1 MENFGLLDKINN
13 YFNNFRGNKLKNL
26 TKTLALLALLLL
38 SYCSPASTKIGNR
51 DYVYTSSD
59 STKILTEYSLFS
71 EYYKNKDCVSAI
83 PYGWSV
89 LEMDPKRFS
98 KWIYYKMEDCFWY
111 LHDSSNSSPESIQSI
126 NDTILYLYDLALQ
139 YFPEAKGYF
148 QVRKAFVSEIWLGEK
163 DETVIKEYEDAFSFD
178 PNLTSYYYNRLGQLY
193 KKNIAEGNDNR
204 TKAIELYSM
213 LSEKEPNVPQWP
225 IELESLVENID
236 ELVDLT
242 KKTWDLDK
250 DNLAKAWKYAA
261 LAIKASRYEE
271 AIAALEFLV
280 SKEPESINYWTQ
292 LASAYQKTEKLDK
305 AENAFK
311 KLISLDSGNKVHY
324 LNLGI
329 LYKDKGQLAAAR
341 TQYQKANDVGK
352 GWGQAIFNEG
362 LLYEQAARGCTFD
375 FDTKLVYQLAVDTY
389 KRAKSVDPSIAQQAQ
404 ERINALNNSV
414 PTKEDYFFR
423 KLKSG
428 TVIPITGSCFGWI
441 ARSVTVP

>member
-1 MENFGLLDKINN
+1 M
-13 YFNNFRGNKLKNL
+13 KNL
-26 TKTLALLALLLL
+26 TKTFAVIALLSL
-38 SYCSPASTKIGNR
+38 SYCSSANTKIESKEHL
-51 DYVYTSSD
+51 YSSSD
-59 STKILTEYSLFS
+59 SVKILTEYSLFS
-71 EYYKNKDCVSAI
+71 EYYKNKDCMSAV

-89 LEMDPKRFS
+89 LEMDPKRFA

-111 LHDSSNSSPESIQSI
+111 LHDSSNASPEMIQSI
-126 NDTILYLYDLALQ
+126 NDTILYFYGLALE
-139 YFPEAKGYF
+139 YYPEAKGYF

-163 DETVIKEYEDAFSFD
+163 IEIVIKEYEDAFSFD
-178 PNLTSYYYNRLGQLY
+178 PNQTSYYYNRLGQLY
-193 KKNIAEGNDNR
+193 KKNMTETNDYR
-204 TKAIELYSM
+204 TKAIDLYSM
-213 LSEKEPNVPQWP
+213 LGEREPNTPQWP

-250 DNLAKAWKYAA
+250 ENLTKAWKYAA

-271 AIAALEFLV
+271 AIAPLEFLV
-280 SKEPESINYWTQ
+280 TKESETVNYWNQ
-292 LASAYQKTEKLDK
+292 LATAYQKIDKVEK
-305 AENAFK
+305 AESAVK
-311 KLISLDSGNKVHY
+311 KLIQIDPENKVHY

-341 TQYQKANDVGK
+341 TQYQKASEVGK

-362 LLYEQAARGCTFD
+362 LLYEQAARNCEFN
-375 FDTKLVYQLAVDTY
+375 FETKCVYQLAVDTY
-389 KRAKSVDPSIAQQAQ
+389 RRAKNSDPSIGQQAQ
-404 ERINALNNSV
+404 DRINALSNSV

-441 ARSVTVP
+441 GKSITVP